1 VKLSPDRG
9 QCNPSGLRRTLA
21 QTATR
26 SVHFARDDRWLA
38 HGDAVLP
45 MILTSLPDLPP
56 RPETAANAAFR
67 RRFYERWGRE
77 NAVVCGPASNVEFA
91 PHVQT
96 LSVKMAWGGQG
107 ERYLLP
113 RRDVL
118 VDDDSYLVLDEGMRY
133 GSVVRAR
140 RPLMSFAVF
149 FRPGMAEE
157 VARARRQSLGQA
169 LDGSA
174 GPAPPVGF
182 RPHLRRH
189 DTAVSPRLRGLC
201 HAVQQG
207 EREEDWLEQSLLGLL
222 AALLDAEQAISAHE
236 APSPSRT
243 VARQELLRRLRLAA
257 DFIDSNA
264 TEPID
269 LARMAEVACLSK
281 YHFVREFGRLFGC
294 TPHAWLTRKRAAL
307 AQRLMAQ
314 GETDAERVAQAAGL
328 GSRWALR
335 RALRRW
341 PAGS

>member
-9 QCNPSGLRRTLA
+9 QCNASRLHRALA
-21 QTATR
+21 QTATC
-26 SVHFARDDRWLA
+26 SEHFARDDRRLA
-38 HGDAVLP
+38 YGDAVLP

-67 RRFYERWGRE
+67 RRFYARWGRE
-77 NAVVCGPASNVEFA
+77 NAVVCGSAANVEFA
-91 PHVQT
+91 RHVQT

-113 RRDVL
+113 QREVL
-118 VDDDSYLVLDEGMRY
+118 VDDDSYLVLDEGMQY

-140 RPLMSFAVF
+140 RPQVSFAVF

-157 VARARRQSLGQA
+157 VARARRQSLIQA
-169 LDGSA
+169 LDG
-174 GPAPPVGF
+174 PAAPVSPVGF

-189 DTAVSPRLRGLC
+189 DAAVSPHLRALWC
-201 HAVQQG
+201 AVQQG
-207 EREEDWLEQSLLGLL
+207 ERDENWLEQSLLELL
-222 AALLDAEQAISAHE
+222 PVLLEAEQAIGE
-236 APSPSRT
+236 DEPPSPSRT
-243 VARQELLRRLRLAA
+243 AARRELVRRLRLAA
-257 DFIDSNA
+257 DFMDSNA
-264 TEPID
+264 TAPID

-307 AQRLMAQ
+307 ARRLMAQ
-314 GETDAERVAQAAGL
+314 GESDAERVAQAAGL

-335 RALRRW
+335 RALARW
-341 PAGS
+341 PAEA

>member
-1 VKLSPDRG
+1 
-9 QCNPSGLRRTLA
+9 
-21 QTATR
+21 
-26 SVHFARDDRWLA
+26 
-38 HGDAVLP
+38 

-149 FRPGMAEE
+149 FRPGMADE
-157 VARARRQSLGQA
+157 VALARRQSLAQA
-169 LDGSA
+169 LDGPA
-174 GPAPPVGF
+174 GSAPPVGF

-189 DTAVSPRLRGLC
+189 DAAISPRLRGMW

-207 EREEDWLEQSLLGLL
+207 ERDEDWLEQSLLGLL
-222 AALLDAEQAISAHE
+222 TALLDAEQAVSARE
-236 APSPSRT
+236 APSPSHT

-294 TPHAWLTRKRAAL
+294 SPHAWLTRKRAAL
-307 AQRLMAQ
+307 ARRLMAQ